1 MLGIDIDQL
10 AAQQGFGP
18 APPQEAV
25 SSADDDVDEQLA
37 RLAKLGQL
45 RDAGVLTPEEFE
57 QQKRRILEG

>member
-1 MLGIDIDQL
+1 MRGIDVDQL
-10 AAQQGFGP
+10 AEQQGFGP
-18 APPQEAV
+18 APPQEAA